1 MQQVFILGSR
11 KLGNFDAV
19 FQSFNP
25 VRSGAVKIYMHVMI
39 QCS

>member
-11 KLGNFDAV
+11 KTWEFAV